1 MENIVE
7 QKQERKL
14 YETPAVIFESAL
26 EVRAGTPL
34 RIPDFLSDLTDP
46 AGLQKQK

>member
-7 QKQERKL
+7 QRQERQP
-14 YETPAVIFESAL
+14 YETPAVVFESVL

-34 RIPDFLSDLTDP
+34 RIPDLFSDLTDP
-46 AGLQKQK
+46 AGLQQ